1 MRTNFLLLVGIA
13 ASGLVLSGCVNEQG
27 RFRPIDPLGR
37 AIFNALDP
45 EPRSYDNQYNGP
57 GYPQYSNN
65 RYRPQREQG
74 NVWVEGAYG
83 RDSYGR
89 RVWIPAHWAR

>member
-1 MRTNFLLLVGIA
+1 MKTNILLLVGLTIVG
-13 ASGLVLSGCVNEQG
+13 SVLSGCVNEQG
-27 RFRPIDPLGR
+27 RLRPIDPLGR

-45 EPRSYDNQYNGP
+45 APRNYNNQYNRPSYPQYGNN
-57 GYPQYSNN
+57 GYPQ
-65 RYRPQREQG
+65 QRGQG

-89 RVWIPAHWAR
+89 RVWIPAHWVR